1 MPIKKM
7 NEYFNKDVFLNLGE
21 DMVRQIYK
29 EVLRKAI
36 VKIVEDSDN
45 KFDDMI
51 IPFLSQLDAVILPLI
66 DKIDGEVG

>member
-51 IPFLSQLDAVILPLI
+51 IPFLSQLDAAILPMI
-66 DKIDGEVG
+66 DKIDGKVG

>member
-1 MPIKKM
+1 M